1 MKDKRFGIRQAFF
14 YFRYLMINLSNLQ
27 NPEIKNLELLARQVV
42 EGFITGIHKSPFH
55 GFSVEFSEH
64 KLYNKGEST
73 RHIDWKLFAKTEK
86 LYTKKYEE
94 ETNLRCHI
102 IIDNSASM
110 HYPVVKEQRLDQLNK
125 IGFSAVAAASLIE
138 VLKRQRDAV
147 GLSIYAD
154 SYQYYAPEKGSD
166 RHRKMLLQQL
176 ENLLTTTS
184 NATTETYAYLHEI
197 AKKIHRR
204 SLLFLFTDMF
214 QSNTHQE
221 ELFEALRHLKYN
233 KHEVV
238 LFHTFDS
245 KTEFKFDFDNSPKKF
260 VDIETGEEVNLFA
273 ENIQENYTKLVDS
286 YFKELKNKCLQYKIS
301 YVPVDIQEGFH
312 QVLVRYFLS
321 RQKMM

>member
-1 MKDKRFGIRQAFF
+1 
-14 YFRYLMINLSNLQ
+14 MIDLSNIQ
-27 NPEIKNLELLARQVV
+27 NSEIKNLELLAHQIV

-110 HYPVVKEQRLDQLNK
+110 HYPVVKEQQINQLNK
-125 IGFSAVAAASLIE
+125 VGFSAVASACLME

-147 GLSIYAD
+147 GLSIFAD

-166 RHRKMLLQQL
+166 RHRKMILHQL
-176 ENLLTTTS
+176 EKLITGNSDT
-184 NATTETYAYLHEI
+184 TTETYQYLHEI
-197 AKKIHRR
+197 AEKIHRR
-204 SLLFLFTDMF
+204 SLIFLFTDMF
-214 QSNTHQE
+214 QTNIDE
-221 ELFEALRHLKYN
+221 EKMFEALRHLKYN

-238 LFHTFDS
+238 LFHTFDM
-245 KTEFKFDFDNSPKKF
+245 KTELNFDFENSPKKF
-260 VDIETGEEVNLFA
+260 VDVETGETVNLFA
-273 ENIQENYTKLVDS
+273 ENIKENYTKLVDS

-301 YVPVDIQEGFH
+301 YVPVDIQQGVH
-312 QVLVRYFLS
+312 QVLTSYFLS

>member
-42 EGFITGIHKSPFH
+42 EGFITGMHKSPFH

-125 IGFSAVAAASLIE
+125 IGFSAVAAASLME

-233 KHEVV
+233 KHEVI

-260 VDIETGEEVNLFA
+260 VDIETGEEVNLFT

-312 QVLVRYFLS
+312 QVLARYFLS

>member
-1 MKDKRFGIRQAFF
+1 
-14 YFRYLMINLSNLQ
+14 MIDFSNIQ
-27 NPEIKNLELLARQVV
+27 NSEIENLELLASQVV
-42 EGFITGIHKSPFH
+42 EGFITGLHKSPFH

-110 HYPVVKEQRLDQLNK
+110 HYPIVKEQQLDQLNK
-125 IGFSAVAAASLIE
+125 IGFSAVAAACLMEILS
-138 VLKRQRDAV
+138 RQRDAV

-154 SYQYYAPEKGSD
+154 TYQYYAPEKGSN
-166 RHRKMLLQQL
+166 RHRKMLIAQL
-176 ENLLTTTS
+176 ELLMKTKS
-184 NATTETYAYLHEI
+184 NVSTKTFMYLHEI

-204 SLLFLFTDMF
+204 SLIFLFTDMF
-214 QSNTHQE
+214 QSNTHQK
-221 ELFEALRHLKYN
+221 ELFEALQHLKYN

-238 LFHTFDS
+238 LFHTFDGN
-245 KTEFKFDFDNSPKKF
+245 TEFNFDFDNSPKKF
-260 VDIETGEEVNLFA
+260 IDVETGETVNLYA
-273 ENIQENYTKLVDS
+273 ENIREQYTDLVNS
-286 YFKELKNKCLQYKIS
+286 YFKELKNKCLQYKIT

-312 QVLVRYFLS
+312 QVLTRYFLS

>member
-1 MKDKRFGIRQAFF
+1 
-14 YFRYLMINLSNLQ
+14 MINLTQIQ
-27 NPEIKNLELLARQVV
+27 NSEIKNLELLARQIV
-42 EGFITGIHKSPFH
+42 EGFITGMHKSPFH

-110 HYPVVKEQRLDQLNK
+110 HYPVVKEQLVNQLNK
-125 IGFSAVAAASLIE
+125 VGFSAVASACLME

-147 GLSIYAD
+147 GLSVFAD

-166 RHRKMLLQQL
+166 RHRKMILHQL
-176 ENLLTTTS
+176 EKLVTS
-184 NATTETYAYLHEI
+184 KSDAATETYQYLHEI

-204 SLLFLFTDMF
+204 SLIFLFTDMF
-214 QSNTHQE
+214 QTNIGE
-221 ELFEALRHLKYN
+221 EKMFEALRHLKFN

-238 LFHTFDS
+238 LFHTFDMN
-245 KTEFKFDFDNSPKKF
+245 TELNFDFENSPKKF
-260 VDIETGEEVNLFA
+260 VDVETGETVNLFA
-273 ENIQENYTKLVDS
+273 DNIKENYTRLVDS
-286 YFKELKNKCLQYKIS
+286 YFKELKNKCLQYKID
-301 YVPVDIQEGFH
+301 YVPVDVKQGFD
-312 QVLVRYFLS
+312 QVLTSYFLS
-321 RQKMM
+321 RQKML

>member
-1 MKDKRFGIRQAFF
+1 
-14 YFRYLMINLSNLQ
+14 MIDLSNIQ
-27 NPEIKNLELLARQVV
+27 NSEIKNLELLAHQIV

-110 HYPVVKEQRLDQLNK
+110 HYPLIKEQQINQLNK
-125 IGFSAVAAASLIE
+125 VGFSAVASACLMEI
-138 VLKRQRDAV
+138 LKRQRDAV
-147 GLSIYAD
+147 GLSIFAD

-166 RHRKMLLQQL
+166 RHRKMILYQL
-176 ENLLTTTS
+176 EKLVTGNSGT
-184 NATTETYAYLHEI
+184 ATETYQYLHEI
-197 AKKIHRR
+197 AEKIHRR
-204 SLLFLFTDMF
+204 SLIFLFTDMF
-214 QSNTHQE
+214 QTNIDE
-221 ELFEALRHLKYN
+221 EKMFEALRHLKYN

-238 LFHTFDS
+238 LFHTYDM
-245 KTEFKFDFDNSPKKF
+245 KTELNFDFENSPKKF
-260 VDIETGEEVNLFA
+260 VDVETGETVNLFA
-273 ENIQENYTKLVDS
+273 DNIKENYTKLVDS

-301 YVPVDIQEGFH
+301 YVPVDIQQGVH
-312 QVLVRYFLS
+312 QVLTSYFLS

>member
-1 MKDKRFGIRQAFF
+1 
-14 YFRYLMINLSNLQ
+14 MIDLSNIQ
-27 NPEIKNLELLARQVV
+27 NSEIKNLELLARQIV

-110 HYPVVKEQRLDQLNK
+110 HYPLIKKQQINQLNK
-125 IGFSAVAAASLIE
+125 VGFSAVASACLME

-147 GLSIYAD
+147 GLSIFAD

-166 RHRKMLLQQL
+166 RHRKMILHQL
-176 ENLLTTTS
+176 EKLVTGNS
-184 NATTETYAYLHEI
+184 DATTETYQYLHEI
-197 AKKIHRR
+197 AEKIHRR
-204 SLLFLFTDMF
+204 SLIFLFTDMF
-214 QSNTHQE
+214 QTNIDE
-221 ELFEALRHLKYN
+221 EKMFEALRHLKYN

-238 LFHTFDS
+238 LFHTFDM
-245 KTEFKFDFDNSPKKF
+245 KTELNFDFENSPKKF
-260 VDIETGEEVNLFA
+260 VDVETGETVNLFA
-273 ENIQENYTKLVDS
+273 ENIKENYTKLVDS

-301 YVPVDIQEGFH
+301 YVPVDIHKVFIK
-312 QVLVRYFLS
+312 Y
-321 RQKMM
+321 

>member
-1 MKDKRFGIRQAFF
+1 
-14 YFRYLMINLSNLQ
+14 MIDLSNIQ
-27 NPEIKNLELLARQVV
+27 NSEIKNLELLAHQIV

-110 HYPVVKEQRLDQLNK
+110 HYPLIKEQQINQLNK
-125 IGFSAVAAASLIE
+125 VGFSAVASACLMEI
-138 VLKRQRDAV
+138 LKRQRDAV
-147 GLSIYAD
+147 GLSIFAD

-166 RHRKMLLQQL
+166 RHRKMILHQL
-176 ENLLTTTS
+176 EKLVIGNS
-184 NATTETYAYLHEI
+184 DAATETYQYLHEI
-197 AKKIHRR
+197 AEKIHRR
-204 SLLFLFTDMF
+204 SLIFLFTDMF
-214 QSNTHQE
+214 QTNIDE
-221 ELFEALRHLKYN
+221 EKMFEALRHLKYN

-238 LFHTFDS
+238 LFHTYDM
-245 KTEFKFDFDNSPKKF
+245 KTELNFHFENSPKKF
-260 VDIETGEEVNLFA
+260 VDVETGETVNLFA
-273 ENIQENYTKLVDS
+273 DNIKENYTKLVDS

-301 YVPVDIQEGFH
+301 YVPVDIQQGVY
-312 QVLVRYFLS
+312 QVLTSYFLS

>member
-1 MKDKRFGIRQAFF
+1 
-14 YFRYLMINLSNLQ
+14 MIDLSNIQ
-27 NPEIKNLELLARQVV
+27 NSEIKNLELQARQIV

-110 HYPVVKEQRLDQLNK
+110 HYPVVKEQQINQLNK
-125 IGFSAVAAASLIE
+125 VGFSAVASACLME

-147 GLSIYAD
+147 GLSIFAD

-166 RHRKMLLQQL
+166 RHRKMILHQL
-176 ENLLTTTS
+176 EKLVTGNS
-184 NATTETYAYLHEI
+184 DATTETYQYLHEI
-197 AKKIHRR
+197 AEKIHRR
-204 SLLFLFTDMF
+204 SLIFLFTDMF
-214 QSNTHQE
+214 QTNIDE
-221 ELFEALRHLKYN
+221 EKMFEALRHLKYN

-238 LFHTFDS
+238 LFHTFDM
-245 KTEFKFDFDNSPKKF
+245 KTELNFDFENSPKKF
-260 VDIETGEEVNLFA
+260 VDVETGETVNLFA
-273 ENIQENYTKLVDS
+273 ENIKENYTKLVDS

-301 YVPVDIQEGFH
+301 YVPVDIYQGVH
-312 QVLVRYFLS
+312 QVLTSYFLS
-321 RQKMM
+321 RQKML